1 VRFLFALI
9 LPLTLF
15 SQTECSPFF
24 SVNTYQTND
33 DVLFSIGY
41 ISCIHARGVNYEIG
55 TKDMQIGTILMGKN
69 HHNSAYIY
77 TQYTQDFD
85 SFRVYVGPI
94 YRLNNDPVLGIV
106 RLGSDVQIYES
117 VYLTLSLLQM
127 NPDLSYL
134 YFGLKLIM

>member
-1 VRFLFALI
+1 MRFLFALI

-24 SVNTYQTND
+24 AVNNYQTNE
-33 DVLFSIGY
+33 DVVFSVAY
-41 ISCIHARGVNYEIG
+41 ISCIHARGMNYEIG
-55 TKDMQIGTILMGKN
+55 TDAVQIGTILMGKN
-69 HHNSAYIY
+69 HHNSAYMY
-77 TQYTQDFD
+77 TQLTKDFD

-94 YRLNNDPVLGIV
+94 YRLNNDPVLGIG
-106 RLGSDVQIYES
+106 RIGCDVQMYQS
-117 VYLTLSLLQM
+117 VYLTLSLLQI

>member
-1 VRFLFALI
+1 MKIVFALI

-15 SQTECSPFF
+15 SQIECSPFF
-24 SVNTYQTND
+24 SVNNYQTNE
-33 DVLFSIGY
+33 DVVFAVSY

-85 SFRVYVGPI
+85 SFRVYIGPV

-117 VYLTLSLLQM
+117 LYLTLSLLQI
-127 NPDLSYL
+127 NSDLSYL
-134 YFGLKLIM
+134 YVGLKLIM